1 MINLKHVP
9 TILAIVREGSITA
22 VSKKMYISQPA
33 LSQMLRNIEEEL
45 GAPIF
50 ERKGG
55 KLLLTYAGQL
65 YLEAGQKM
73 LEIDSNLHS
82 KVADSKDVVYGEF
95 RLGISTQRGMQLL
108 PTVLPEFVRKYPHV
122 KIKLHEEGSG
132 RLETMISEGLCDVA
146 FITTTNKRNH
156 LHYMLIENEQLVLI
170 AAKTTNLA
178 KQFPDG
184 STINITDA
192 QDELFVAMT
201 EDHSVRATQNRLFE
215 EYGIQ
220 PRILL

>member
-1 MINLKHVP
+1 MINLKQVP

-55 KLLLTYAGQL
+55 KLLLTYAGEL

-73 LEIDSNLHS
+73 LEIDSNLHA

-108 PTVLPEFVRKYPHV
+108 PAVLPEFVRKYPHV

-146 FITTTNKRNH
+146 FITTTSKRNH
-156 LHYMLIENEQLVLI
+156 LHYMLIETEQLVLI
-170 AAKTTNLA
+170 AAKTTKLA

-192 QDELFVAMT
+192 QDEVFVAMT
-201 EDHSVRATQNRLFE
+201 SDHSVRATQNRLFE
-215 EYGIQ
+215 EYGIR